1 MKRFFLIAVLSLF
14 IHSAFCQN
22 SDVVTNYINTYKDI
36 AIREEIR
43 TGVPASITLAQGIL
57 ETAAGQC
64 DLVKQS
70 NNHFGIKCKAG
81 WNGAVVY
88 HDDDAKGECFRSYNN
103 AEDSYRDHSDFLR
116 NRPNYAFLFNLGP
129 TDYEG
134 WAQGLKK
141 AGYATNPAYA
151 SILIKSIVT
160 YHLQDY
166 TLIALQRNGSN
177 SNEALTAANII
188 TTASSN
194 NSISN
199 EEQTDEKEVQKQT
212 PITAKVAQT
221 IITAPTALY
230 PSGVFSINSTKV
242 VYAQQGT
249 SLFALASKYN
259 ISYSR
264 LLEYNEIKGNA
275 EDKNQLIY
283 LSKKPKK
290 GSQPYHIVT
299 VNETLT
305 DIAQIEG
312 VRLESLEEY
321 NGIAKDATL
330 RTGQKI
336 YLQTAPYYLEK

>member
-1 MKRFFLIAVLSLF
+1 MKRFILIVVFTLF
-14 IHSAFCQN
+14 IISSYCQG
-22 SDVVTNYINTYKDI
+22 SDAINNYINTYKDV
-36 AIREEIR
+36 AVREEIR

-70 NNHFGIKCKAG
+70 NNHFGIKCKAD

-88 HDDDAKGECFRSYNN
+88 HDDDAKGECFRSYTN
-103 AEDSYRDHSDFLR
+103 AEDSYRDHSDFLKTHG
-116 NRPNYAFLFNLGP
+116 NYAFLFNLDP

-134 WAQGLKK
+134 WAKGLKK

-151 SILIKSIVT
+151 SILIKSIVN

-166 TLIALQRNGSN
+166 TLLALQRTGSN
-177 SNEALTAANII
+177 NGETLTVANN
-188 TTASSN
+188 TTVSSN
-194 NSISN
+194 NTFSN
-199 EEQTDEKEVQKQT
+199 EDENSAEEQKQT

-230 PSGVFSINSTKV
+230 PSGVFTINGAKV

-259 ISYSR
+259 VSYSK
-264 LLEYNEIKGNA
+264 LLEFNELSNNA

-290 GSQPYHIVT
+290 GSKPYHLVT

-312 VRLESLEEY
+312 VRLDNLEEY
-321 NGIAKDATL
+321 NGIEANAIL
-330 RTGQKI
+330 HVGQKI
-336 YLQTAPYYLEK
+336 NLQNAPYYLEK

>member
-1 MKRFFLIAVLSLF
+1 MKRFFLIAVF
-14 IHSAFCQN
+14 ATFVFTAFCQN
-22 SDVVTNYINTYKDI
+22 SDAVTNYINTYKDI

-70 NNHFGIKCKAG
+70 NNHFGIKCKTG

-103 AEDSYRDHSDFLR
+103 AEESYRDHSDFLK
-116 NRPNYAFLFNLGP
+116 NRPNYAFLFNLDP

-134 WAQGLKK
+134 WAKGLKK

-166 TLIALQRNGSN
+166 TLMALQRSGSN
-177 SNEALTAANII
+177 DNNALMAANTI
-188 TTASSN
+188 TSSSN
-194 NSISN
+194 NSINS
-199 EEQTDEKEVQKQT
+199 EDESDEKNEQKQT

-221 IITAPTALY
+221 VITAPTALY
-230 PSGVFSINSTKV
+230 PSGVFSINNTKV

-259 ISYSR
+259 VSYSK
-264 LLEYNEIKGNA
+264 LLEYNEIRGNA

-283 LSKKPKK
+283 LSKKPKR
-290 GSQPYHIVT
+290 GSKAYHVVT
-299 VNETLT
+299 VDETLT
-305 DIAQIEG
+305 DIAQMEG

-321 NGIAKDATL
+321 NSVARDAKL
-330 RTGQKI
+330 QLGQKI
-336 YLQTAPYYLEK
+336 YLQNAPSDLEK

>member
-1 MKRFFLIAVLSLF
+1 MKRFNLIAVCALF
-14 IHSAFCQN
+14 FLPAFCQN
-22 SDVVTNYINTYKDI
+22 NDVVTNYINTYKDI

-43 TGVPASITLAQGIL
+43 TGVPAAITLAQGIL

-70 NNHFGIKCKAG
+70 NNHFGIKCKTG

-103 AEDSYRDHSDFLR
+103 AEESYQDHSDFLK
-116 NRPNYAFLFNLGP
+116 NRPNYAFLFTLDP

-134 WAQGLKK
+134 WAKGLKK

-151 SILIKSIVT
+151 SILIKSIVN

-166 TLIALQRNGSN
+166 TLIALQGNGNS
-177 SNEALTAANII
+177 SNEALTAAN
-188 TTASSN
+188 TTTTTSSN
-194 NSISN
+194 NNISN
-199 EEQTDEKEVQKQT
+199 EVESDNVETQKPA

-221 IITAPTALY
+221 IITAPTVLY
-230 PSGVFSINSTKV
+230 PSGVFSINGTKV

-264 LLEYNEIKGNA
+264 LLEYNEINGSA
-275 EDKNQLIY
+275 EDKNQLIF
-283 LSKKPKK
+283 LAKKEKK
-290 GSQPYHIVT
+290 GSKPYHIVT
-299 VNETLT
+299 VDERKALL
-305 DIAQIEG
+305 I
-312 VRLESLEEY
+312 
-321 NGIAKDATL
+321 L
-330 RTGQKI
+330 RK
-336 YLQTAPYYLEK
+336 